1 MASPIPTTTTPGSS
15 VIPSTATTTPPI
27 LGGPA
32 MNQIG
37 QNPPAAS
44 LTPQTASDLI
54 ASITNATQEF
64 GQANAENAMATGD
77 TGEETA
83 YNTAG
88 AIANANARLAL
99 VGGQVQ
105 QYQQGLQ
112 VQQTLGAQRA
122 AVSAGGFAESGSS
135 LALLRSSTQQGLL
148 QQQITG
154 VNSEL
159 QAGGYTEQGAAAGAE
174 AAAAGAAAAS
184 SSALAANAQTI
195 ATTSKTNAINEAAAL
210 GLNIPGISNISAT
223 SMPAINPVTL
233 SQTATQNSGVSPLLQ
248 TAETATNNQVTAAGG
263 TPATGPTFL
272 SGNPVIQEI

>member
-1 MASPIPTTTTPGSS
+1 MSSNIPATQPGQYVAPAAPAVAAPVTPQYGTTGQ
-15 VIPSTATTTPPI
+15 AT
-27 LGGPA
+27 
-32 MNQIG
+32 NQIG
-37 QNPPAAS
+37 TAPGAS

-54 ASITNATQEF
+54 SSITNATQEF

-77 TGEETA
+77 LGEETA

-88 AIANANARLAL
+88 SIANANARLAL

-112 VQQTLGAQRA
+112 IQQTLGAQRA

-159 QAGGYTEQGAAAGAE
+159 QAGGYTEQGAASAAE

-184 SSALAANAQTI
+184 SSALAANATTI

-223 SMPAINPVTL
+223 SMPAVNPVTL
-233 SQTATQNSGVSPLLQ
+233 AQTAQQPANSTLNSTITQLQNAGQNVPQGLLNAQ
-248 TAETATNNQVTAAGG
+248 SA
-263 TPATGPTFL
+263 PA
-272 SGNPVIQEI
+272 VKII